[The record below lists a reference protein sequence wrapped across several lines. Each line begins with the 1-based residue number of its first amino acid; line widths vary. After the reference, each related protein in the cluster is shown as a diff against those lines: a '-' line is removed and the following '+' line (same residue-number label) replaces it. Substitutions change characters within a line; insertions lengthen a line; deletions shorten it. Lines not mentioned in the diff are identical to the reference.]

1 VLRPLRIKAI
11 SPADPD
17 AYRALMDYE
26 RQAAEM
32 GYPQIA

>member
-1 VLRPLRIKAI
+1 VITI

-17 AYRALMDYE
+17 AYRMLMDYE

-32 GYPQIA
+32 GYPQLM